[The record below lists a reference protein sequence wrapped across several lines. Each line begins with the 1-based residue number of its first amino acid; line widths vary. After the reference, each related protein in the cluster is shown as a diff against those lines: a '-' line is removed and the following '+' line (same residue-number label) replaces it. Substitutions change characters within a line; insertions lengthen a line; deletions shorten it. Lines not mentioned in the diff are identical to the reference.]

1 MVVSQSE
8 WECVLGGASSE
19 QLSFVVT
26 LKICLQL
33 RKIRHVFVR
42 LTELDYMW
50 WATHKVKKKGEKKVT
65 KSTHS
70 IIQRQS
76 RIAKSSRLQWKFFF
90 YLFYVFQWTTFI
102 KTKRVHF
109 AYLSAHMRAHSQM
122 DKNPSSD
129 ILWMSMLNITIH
141 RIKRRTWINLASCHT
156 SSRTCY

>member
-50 WATHKVKKKGEKKVT
+50 WATHKVKKKGEKSDKKHSFYNT
-65 KSTHS
+65 KAITDCK
-70 IIQRQS
+70 IFKAAMKI
-76 RIAKSSRLQWKFFF
+76 FF